1 MYEINI
7 KKLRINKID
16 FLKINGNIDLKSRKL
31 KFDISFEDLLVKLNV
46 PIKYLFINPDRIYEI
61 TKNTFVIDEN
71 GKTYSCINCIFSIFI
86 QNNNIRFNS
95 VSIDLIMENVLSEL
109 DDIKV
114 NSIKFKTFYLN
125 GLYYSRYIKSF
136 EFLYNM
142 KKNISIST
150 YNANE
155 DKKFYI
161 DFVITSEVDSNY
173 NKLSNI
179 LYTILEIFML
189 IIGDIPTIKNI
200 VINDNINLYFDL
212 VSKYK
217 PKKMKS
223 YGNKIVGTISQITI
237 NKNNLNK
244 FLRFRKET
252 KIIYDLFMNTLNS
265 DEYIEIKNC
274 NLVQIMEGM
283 YKTLIN
289 SNVQLYS
296 ILNNCFNY
304 SKASKKIL
312 SRRDKR
318 KISVN
323 NKIDTPI
330 FLYKAKNHRNYL
342 SHLNVLEEKNV
353 FYNLENPYAF
363 WKLSLCIRLFILEYL
378 RIDYNINN
386 VIKCVID
393 INDWA
398 VQRKIR
404 FSSKKNKK

>member
-7 KKLRINKID
+7 KKLSINKID

-212 VSKYK
+212 ISKYK

-223 YGNKIVGTISQITI
+223 
-237 NKNNLNK
+237 
-244 FLRFRKET
+244 
-252 KIIYDLFMNTLNS
+252 
-265 DEYIEIKNC
+265 
-274 NLVQIMEGM
+274 
-283 YKTLIN
+283 
-289 SNVQLYS
+289 
-296 ILNNCFNY
+296 
-304 SKASKKIL
+304 
-312 SRRDKR
+312 
-318 KISVN
+318 
-323 NKIDTPI
+323 
-330 FLYKAKNHRNYL
+330 
-342 SHLNVLEEKNV
+342 
-353 FYNLENPYAF
+353 
-363 WKLSLCIRLFILEYL
+363 
-378 RIDYNINN
+378 
-386 VIKCVID
+386 
-393 INDWA
+393 
-398 VQRKIR
+398 
-404 FSSKKNKK
+404 